1 MAEYCMLDAGAS
13 NASMGVRAIDE
24 SVAVSTV
31 NDVEPLT
38 VPRVPLIVAVPGATA
53 VTIPLVPGVLLTFAN
68 AALLDAQVTSLVM
81 VCVLPSLNEPVAMKD
96 N

>member
-1 MAEYCMLDAGAS
+1 MAEYCMLEAGAS
-13 NASMGVRAIDE
+13 NASTGVRAIDV

-38 VPRVPLIVAVPGATA
+38 VPRVPLMVAVPCATA
-53 VTIPLVPGVLLTFAN
+53 VTIPLVPAVLLTFAN
-68 AALLDAQVTSLVM
+68 AALLDAHVTSLVM